1 MLTFTE
7 VANFISQFDIYNFII
22 YSQATIVIIHSTF
35 IQYILKTYIL
45 SDTILGV
52 KYTEVKKMNIY
63 P

>member
-1 MLTFTE
+1 M
-7 VANFISQFDIYNFII
+7 
-22 YSQATIVIIHSTF
+22 VIIHSTF

-52 KYTEVKKMNIY
+52 KDTEVKKMNIY